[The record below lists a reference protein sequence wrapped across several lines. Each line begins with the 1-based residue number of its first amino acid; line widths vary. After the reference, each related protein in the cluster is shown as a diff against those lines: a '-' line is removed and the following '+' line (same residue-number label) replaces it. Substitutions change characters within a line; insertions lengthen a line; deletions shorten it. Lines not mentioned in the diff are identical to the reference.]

1 MRTIKNH
8 YFFAVVIILGLLV
21 SGLALA
27 KEEQLIPDTCV
38 IQWVAWNPSSPQNK
52 NSGTYH
58 VNNGQ
63 LTDSYDFTNKLGVR
77 HTGEFKGTLQGNI
90 ITGTWKRTMHK
101 WNNTFTGC
109 TDTRW
114 GSEIVN
120 VRLVFN
126 PNGTLTSIGSVSGT
140 HYDDYQG
147 AGCPE
152 HGVRQ
157 SPVNY
162 KDEYK
167 GTWSLGGEAE
177 PTVAEAA
184 DLKARAL
191 LGYNRLLKEKND
203 CEKYLNTP
211 EAKIDY
217 IGEHPESPTVM
228 KRVKQIKDNE
238 FLTITEPGQKA
249 SLTASYRERLKELN
263 PLIPKVKKLI
273 DAQKYQEALSLSSH

>member
-8 YFFAVVIILGLLV
+8 YFFAVVLIIGLLV

-27 KEEQLIPDTCV
+27 GEEQLIPDTCV
-38 IQWVAWNPSSPQNK
+38 IKWVTWNHSSPQNK
-52 NSGTYH
+52 HSGTFH

-63 LTDSYDFTNKLGVR
+63 LTDSYDTTSSMNVR
-77 HTGEFKGTLQGNI
+77 STGEFQGMLQGNI

-109 TDTRW
+109 TDARW
-114 GSEIVN
+114 GSDIAK
-120 VRLVFN
+120 VRIVFN

-140 HYDDYQG
+140 YYDDYQG

-162 KDEYK
+162 TDEYK
-167 GTWSLGGEAE
+167 GTWSLEGEAAT
-177 PTVAEAA
+177 TVAEAA

-191 LGYNRLLKEKND
+191 LGYKMLVKEKED

-211 EAKIDY
+211 AAKIDY